1 MFEYLF
7 VTAEN
12 TSRKMYKKPVRVDSG
27 EENKINEGGCE
38 REIWFLLCTNNNYSK
53 TIF

>member
-7 VTAEN
+7 ITAEN
-12 TSRKMYKKPVRVDSG
+12 TSRKMHKKPVRVDSG

-38 REIWFLLCTNNNYSK
+38 REI
-53 TIF
+53 